1 MLKTW
6 DAKRTKNKERLGMK
20 EEQELKYGDENNLV
34 EKVASLL
41 KVNIAHL
48 SDSTNTQDDKRTSQK
63 PPFSA
68 QDFSVFDH
76 LHSRGRAST
85 QELSEYLSAHPE
97 SELLDIGCGIGGPA
111 RFIAERFVCKV
122 HGIDLTKDFCET
134 AILLNRLCGLD
145 KRIHITHGNACDMP
159 YDDNHFDTVWTQHT
173 SMNIADKKAFYSEI
187 KRVLKPGGTFLFH
200 DIFSND
206 SLKSDDE
213 CQIHLPVPWASSTE
227 HNHLVAGEAIRDILK
242 DLGFHR
248 EIWTDVTAETHLWFH
263 NYSAT
268 GNDQNK
274 LSKDLNPAL
283 FIGKDFPERAKNL
296 KKNLALNK
304 ISVIQGVFRK
314 G

>member
-1 MLKTW
+1 M
-6 DAKRTKNKERLGMK
+6 RQERGMK
-20 EEQELKYGDENNLV
+20 EERQMKEEQGIKYGDETNLA

-41 KVNIAHL
+41 KVDAAYLRHETSNQEGNN
-48 SDSTNTQDDKRTSQK
+48 STQK
-63 PPFSA
+63 PPYSA

-85 QELSEYLSAHPE
+85 QELSEYLSAHPG

-145 KRIHITHGNACDMP
+145 KRIHITHGNACNMP

-173 SMNIADKKAFYSEI
+173 SMNIADKKTFYSEI

-206 SLKSDDE
+206 SLKTDE
-213 CQIHLPVPWASSTE
+213 ERQIHLPVPWASHAE
-227 HNHLVAGEAIRDILK
+227 HNHLVAGEVIRDILK
-242 DLGFHR
+242 DFGFHR

-274 LSKDLNPAL
+274 LSNDLNPAL

>member
-1 MLKTW
+1 MI
-6 DAKRTKNKERLGMK
+6 D
-20 EEQELKYGDENNLV
+20 EQGIQYGDESNLA

-41 KVNIAHL
+41 QVDIASVNSEENSA
-48 SDSTNTQDDKRTSQK
+48 QK
-63 PPFSA
+63 PLFSA
-68 QDFSVFDH
+68 KDFSVFDH

-85 QELSEYLSAHPE
+85 QELSEYLSAHPG
-97 SELLDIGCGIGGPA
+97 SKLLDIGCGIGGPA

-134 AILLNRLCGLD
+134 AVLLNRLCGLD
-145 KRIHITHGNACDMP
+145 NRIQITHGNACHMP
-159 YDDNHFDTVWTQHT
+159 YDDNYFDIVWTQHT
-173 SMNIADKKAFYSEI
+173 SMNVADKQAFYAEI

-206 SLKSDDE
+206 NLETDE
-213 CQIHLPVPWASSTE
+213 DRQIHLPVPWASQPE
-227 HNHLVAGEAIRDILK
+227 HNHLVAGEVIRDTLK
-242 DLGFHR
+242 DLEFHR

-263 NYSAT
+263 NYNAAT
-268 GNDQNK
+268 NDQNK
-274 LSKDLNPAL
+274 LSKALNPTL

>member
-1 MLKTW
+1 MRREQGAKEERAMEKSSIKYGGDGNL
-6 DAKRTKNKERLGMK
+6 AKR
-20 EEQELKYGDENNLV
+20 
-34 EKVASLL
+34 VASLL
-41 KVNIAHL
+41 EVDIANLNNHAN
-48 SDSTNTQDDKRTSQK
+48 DQNDKNSPQK
-63 PPFSA
+63 PLFSA
-68 QDFSVFDH
+68 KDFSVFDH

-85 QELSEYLSAHPE
+85 QELSEYLSAHPG
-97 SELLDIGCGIGGPA
+97 SKLLDIGCGIGGPA

-122 HGIDLTKDFCET
+122 YGIDLTKDFCET

-145 KRIHITHGNACDMP
+145 KRIDITHGNACDMP
-159 YDDNHFDTVWTQHT
+159 YDDGHFDIVWTQHT
-173 SMNIADKKAFYSEI
+173 SMNIADKKTFYSEI

-206 SLKSDDE
+206 TLKTSE
-213 CQIHLPVPWASSTE
+213 ERQIQLPVPWASQPE
-227 HNHLVAGEAIRDILK
+227 HNHLITGEATRDILK

-268 GNDQNK
+268 DNDDHK
-274 LSKDLNPAL
+274 LSKELNPAL

-304 ISVIQGVFRK
+304 TSVIQGVFRK
-314 G
+314 C